1 MDILVHN
8 AMSEEQKW
16 ILIICLSL
24 TRLVKLISA
33 WYARLLYVAQSLDTL
48 DRHRF
53 TLWGLGTLFELW
65 TYWFCLSDMLLEKL
79 AGETKAFRE
88 NPDIVP

>member
-24 TRLVKLISA
+24 TRLVKLILA
-33 WYARLLYVAQSLDTL
+33 WYARLLYVAQRVWILL
-48 DRHRF
+48 IGI
-53 TLWGLGTLFELW
+53 GLLCEGWALYLNFEPIG
-65 TYWFCLSDMLLEKL
+65 S
-79 AGETKAFRE
+79 AF
-88 NPDIVP
+88 NF